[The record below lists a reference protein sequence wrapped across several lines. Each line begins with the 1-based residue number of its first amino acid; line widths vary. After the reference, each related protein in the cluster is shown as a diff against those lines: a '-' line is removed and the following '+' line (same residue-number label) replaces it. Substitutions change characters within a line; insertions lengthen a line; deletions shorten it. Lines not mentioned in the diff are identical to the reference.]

1 MQKFLTP
8 LFAFLALV
16 LLAPLAL
23 GSAALAQASYKI
35 SPGDTL
41 QFEVLE
47 DPSLNRNL
55 LVLPDGTVT
64 IPSGGIIKAGGRTL
78 PEVQAAA
85 VQILTPGFAKPP
97 TVTLAVGQLA
107 VRPPAGPDDGLPR
120 GSVAVYAMGEVAKP
134 GRIVVEPGTTLLQFL
149 AQSGG
154 FTNFAAT
161 KRIQLH
167 RTDASGR
174 EHVFP
179 FNYDAVLAGRS
190 TTVIYLRKGDVIVVP
205 QRRLFE

>member
-1 MQKFLTP
+1 MQKLLTP

-16 LLAPLAL
+16 LLAPLAFTP
-23 GSAALAQASYKI
+23 AALAQASYKI

-107 VRPPAGPDDGLPR
+107 ARQPSTGLPR

-134 GRIVVEPGTTLLQFL
+134 GRIDVEPGTTLLQFL

-161 KRIQLH
+161 RRIQLH
-167 RTDASGR
+167 RTDASGH
-174 EHVFP
+174 EQVFP
-179 FNYDAVLAGRS
+179 FNYDAVLAGQS
-190 TTVIYLRKGDVIVVP
+190 TAVIYLRKGDVIVVP